1 MHILEPVLLN
11 QLALELNAQHNMHKT
26 GI

>member
-1 MHILEPVLLN
+1 MHILKPVIFN
-11 QLALELNAQHNMHKT
+11 QLALELNAQRNMQKT